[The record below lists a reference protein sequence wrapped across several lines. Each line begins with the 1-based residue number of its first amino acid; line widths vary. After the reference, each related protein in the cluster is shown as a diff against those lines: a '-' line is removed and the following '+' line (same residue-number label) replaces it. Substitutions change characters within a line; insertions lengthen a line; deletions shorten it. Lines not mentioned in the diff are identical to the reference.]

1 VSRDPEYNTVKNVG
15 AGLLAKAAGQSPYA
29 SQTHRF
35 REQARS
41 HRCFA
46 VSGEPALENL
56 FRAGNPLVQD
66 NLKNWSAWENGVPQ
80 S

>member
-1 VSRDPEYNTVKNVG
+1 M
-15 AGLLAKAAGQSPYA
+15 LAKAAGQSLYA
-29 SQTHRF
+29 SQTCRF

-41 HRCFA
+41 HSGFA

-66 NLKNWSAWENGVPQ
+66 NLKNWSAWENGVLQ

>member
-1 VSRDPEYNTVKNVG
+1 
-15 AGLLAKAAGQSPYA
+15 LLAKAAGQSLYA
-29 SQTHRF
+29 SQTNRF

-41 HRCFA
+41 HSGFA
-46 VSGEPALENL
+46 VSGEPAMENL

-66 NLKNWSAWENGVPQ
+66 NLKNWSAWENGVTR

>member
-1 VSRDPEYNTVKNVG
+1 M
-15 AGLLAKAAGQSPYA
+15 LAKAAGQSFYA

-41 HRCFA
+41 HSGFA
-46 VSGEPALENL
+46 VSGEPAMENL

-66 NLKNWSAWENGVPQ
+66 NLKNWSAWENGVTR

>member
-1 VSRDPEYNTVKNVG
+1 VE
-15 AGLLAKAAGQSPYA
+15 AGLLAKAAGQSLYA
-29 SQTHRF
+29 SQTNRF

-41 HRCFA
+41 HSGFA
-46 VSGEPALENL
+46 VSGEPAMENL

-66 NLKNWSAWENGVPQ
+66 NLKNWSAWENGVTR